1 MLSSPRSPS
10 STMRILSSAEK
21 CRRVARRMVFST
33 CVAGSFTGPDF
44 CLIFAPRKATMSQK
58 SSLPQ
63 PAESISRVLTADS
76 LDAHTA
82 TAMAMTGKDRPEDIT
97 PEERQMAKPC
107 NFGLLYRMGDRGF
120 YNYLRA
126 GFQ

>member
-1 MLSSPRSPS
+1 MGPRGRGILDDALAPAQLGDAVLAAQSFQ
-10 STMRILSSAEK
+10 RDAGVLSSAEK

-63 PAESISRVLTADS
+63 LAESASRVLTADT
-76 LDAHTA
+76 HGE
-82 TAMAMTGKDRPEDIT
+82 TGK
-97 PEERQMAKPC
+97 C
-107 NFGLLYRMGDRGF
+107 VL
-120 YNYLRA
+120 
-126 GFQ
+126 